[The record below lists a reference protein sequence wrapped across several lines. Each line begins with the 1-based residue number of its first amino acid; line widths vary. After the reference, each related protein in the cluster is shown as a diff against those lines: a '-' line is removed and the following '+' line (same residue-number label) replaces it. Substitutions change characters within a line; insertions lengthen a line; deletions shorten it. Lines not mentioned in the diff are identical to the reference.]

1 MSYAVNRIPLV
12 WIPMCDGTKL
22 AAKLWIPE
30 SVEKSN
36 DKATDAECEKY
47 PAILGEIN
55 LCTYSRQVFFVPGVY
70 CK

>member
-1 MSYAVNRIPLV
+1 MH
-12 WIPMCDGTKL
+12 DGTKL

>member
-1 MSYAVNRIPLV
+1 
-12 WIPMCDGTKL
+12 MCDGTKL

-36 DKATDAECEKY
+36 EKAADAECEKY

-55 LCTYSRQVFFVPGVY
+55 LCKYSGVVYSGVY

>member
-1 MSYAVNRIPLV
+1 MLLAVNRIPLV
-12 WIPMCDGTKL
+12 WIQMRDGTKL

-30 SVEKSN
+30 VVEKSN

-55 LCTYSRQVFFVPGVY
+55 LCKYSGVVPGVY
-70 CK
+70 CND

>member
-36 DKATDAECEKY
+36 EKAADAECEKY

-55 LCTYSRQVFFVPGVY
+55 LCKYSGVVYSGVY